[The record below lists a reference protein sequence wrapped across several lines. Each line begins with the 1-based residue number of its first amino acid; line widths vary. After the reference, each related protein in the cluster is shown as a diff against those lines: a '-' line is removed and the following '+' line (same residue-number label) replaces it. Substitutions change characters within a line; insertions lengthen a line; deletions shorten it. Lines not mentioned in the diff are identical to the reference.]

1 MVPIHT
7 IEHIFYNPR
16 LNELDFY
23 VYPQNLEKKSQ
34 KATAMFLKGIH
45 FIFFALCVL
54 LLSCSS
60 PSSKEVG
67 STRSGNLNQAPA
79 FIEGLYINTK
89 TIRDKKYW
97 STLFGAMQESGM
109 NAAVI
114 DIQPY
119 PPTSEQVM
127 DAKARGIYPIA
138 RIVNFE
144 GGLIEKSPPPAR
156 MTSIQNA
163 IKTACTIGFKEI
175 QLDYIRYADGGTN
188 FSMSYE
194 KRYESILGIIKEH
207 KEKTKDVCGSDVE
220 WSADIF
226 GRVPFIENDVIG
238 QKVEPFSENLQALY
252 PMLYPSHFYGL
263 TKRVADPYGTIK
275 DGLDFT
281 VSRAKK
287 GTRAI
292 AWIQGFKMMV
302 GPSKLPYKDYIKVQM
317 LGARDSQGH
326 GFIVWNA
333 GNDYLETFEAY
344 EAYEAYKKERS
355 KP

>member
-1 MVPIHT
+1 MIKLILKLTFPLTLLFSITCISTQSTRDTNH
-7 IEHIFYNPR
+7 Y
-16 LNELDFY
+16 ELAK
-23 VYPQNLEKKSQ
+23 N
-34 KATAMFLKGIH
+34 
-45 FIFFALCVL
+45 
-54 LLSCSS
+54 
-60 PSSKEVG
+60 KEVP
-67 STRSGNLNQAPA
+67 S

-97 STLFGAMQESGM
+97 NTLFTAMQEHGM

-114 DIQPY
+114 DIQPFS
-119 PPTSEQVM
+119 PSAEQVK

-138 RIVNFE
+138 RVVNFE
-144 GGLIEKSPPPAR
+144 GGLIEKSPAPGLMA
-156 MTSIQNA
+156 SIQKA
-163 IKTACTIGFKEI
+163 IRTACTNGFKEI

-194 KRYESILGIIKEH
+194 KRYESIINIIKEH
-207 KEKTKDVCGSDVE
+207 KEKTKDVCGDDVE

-281 VSRAKK
+281 IQRARP
-287 GTRAI
+287 GTRAL
-292 AWIQGFKMMV
+292 AWIQGFKMMI
-302 GPSKLPYKDYIKVQM
+302 GPSRLTYKDYIKVQM
-317 LGARDSQGH
+317 LGAKDSKGH

-344 EAYEAYKKERS
+344 TEYQKEKSGSRQN
-355 KP
+355 P